1 MRIAPK
7 MERKGT
13 AMFFKK
19 IANATESKS
28 FICFNPHIEGCYYH
42 PDTQEELLFNK
53 KEIQAMLDLSYLAG
67 AANNYRDIFYSI
79 CRIAFECKNLTF
91 KNIMNG
97 IWKEVQKAYINNKEE
112 YNKEI
117 QKEERGYFIDEDGF
131 YHHSLKEYRW
141 HRAITDG
148 IIAYETKM
156 GL

>member
-1 MRIAPK
+1 
-7 MERKGT
+7 MEQKGT

-19 IANATESKS
+19 INNETESKS
-28 FICFNPHIEGCYYH
+28 YYCFNPSVYGYYYH
-42 PDTQEELLFNK
+42 PDTQEELMFNH
-53 KEIQAMLDLSYLAG
+53 KEVQAMLGLSAKAG
-67 AANNYRDIFYSI
+67 AADHYRDIFYSI
-79 CRIAFECKNLTF
+79 CRIAVDNKNLTF

-112 YNKEI
+112 YKKEI
-117 QKEERGYFIDEDGF
+117 KKEENGFFIDGDGF
-131 YHHSLKEYRW
+131 YHHSLKEYSW

>member
-1 MRIAPK
+1 
-7 MERKGT
+7 
-13 AMFFKK
+13 MFFKK
-19 IANATESKS
+19 INNETESKS
-28 FICFNPHIEGCYYH
+28 FYCFNPHIEGFYYNSIAG
-42 PDTQEELLFNK
+42 EELLFNK
-53 KEIQAMLDLSYLAG
+53 KELQSMLDLSALASAKG
-67 AANNYRDIFYSI
+67 HYRDIFYSI
-79 CRIAFECKNLTF
+79 CRIAFKHKKMTF

-112 YNKEI
+112 YKKEI

-141 HRAITDG
+141 HRAIIDG